1 MGAIW
6 VVPLP
11 GAEAPLLEPLALE
24 IEAVLHRPVWVGEP
38 VRNVDVAYDPAR
50 DQYSSRQ
57 LLDLLRRMPPSGA
70 DRVLGVTHLDLFV
83 PVLTFVF
90 GEAQLEGPAAVVSSF
105 RLDNR
110 FYGLPDN
117 LGLLQGRLL
126 KEAIHE
132 LGHTYGLLHC
142 ADTQCVMRSSTYVE
156 QVDLKRKTF
165 CMECAR
171 SVLAPSQLRR

>member
-11 GAEAPLLEPLALE
+11 GADPPLVEPLVLE
-24 IEAVLHRPVWVGEP
+24 IEAVLHRTVWLADP

-57 LLDLLRRMPPSGA
+57 LLDLLRRIPPPGI
-70 DRVLGVTHLDLFV
+70 DHVLGVTHLDLFV

-110 FYGLPDN
+110 FYGLPDDPS
-117 LGLLQGRLL
+117 LLHGRLA

-156 QVDLKRKTF
+156 QIDLKRKTF
-165 CMECAR
+165 CMECGR
-171 SVLAPSQLRR
+171 SVLASSQLGR

>member
-11 GAEAPLLEPLALE
+11 GAEAPLLEPLVLE
-24 IEAVLHRPVWVGEP
+24 IEAVLHRQVWVADP

-57 LLDLLRRMPPSGA
+57 LLDLLRRMPSPA
-70 DRVLGVTHLDLFV
+70 DRILGVTHLDLFV

-110 FYGLPDN
+110 FYGLPDDP
-117 LGLLQGRLL
+117 GLLQGRLV

-156 QVDLKRKTF
+156 QIDLKRKTF
-165 CMECAR
+165 CMECGR
-171 SVLAPSQLRR
+171 SVLASSQLGR